1 MEEKRYGEKEY
12 GKKEY
17 GKKMSTENKKDKA
30 FVAVVSGLTS
40 NQAGELARALINAK
54 QRYAPKSRG
63 TIATGNQKDV
73 GNMIQGKKTKR
84 ISKKD

>member
-1 MEEKRYGEKEY
+1 MERKNTEKKNTEK
-12 GKKEY
+12 K
-17 GKKMSTENKKDKA
+17 STENKKDKA
-30 FVAVVSGLTS
+30 CVAVVSGLTS

>member
-1 MEEKRYGEKEY
+1 MERKNTEKK
-12 GKKEY
+12 
-17 GKKMSTENKKDKA
+17 STENKKDKA

-63 TIATGNQKDV
+63 TIAT
-73 GNMIQGKKTKR
+73 
-84 ISKKD
+84 